1 MLLRRLNSLPTSY
14 LPIANIFP
22 SSRYA
27 LLSSKNFSFASAKK
41 TTPLFQAK
49 LPLRMN
55 TPPIRW
61 QNTQVSKTQTATP
74 SSSNP
79 DQKRWVFSE
88 GMGRFLFGSSIV
100 TNTLALFY
108 YIYNQPPSDQWPKWL
123 RDIRPPMST
132 DTLIRSQDISE
143 KIKKILKKEIY
154 ELNTSHEN
162 RIIKSIESFKKE
174 KNQLSTEY
182 DKAKKKLSEQHETI
196 LDELRNSHKKELE
209 DQAGVAS
216 PVFLE
221 WNLLEQCAPGN
232 EKCVLELHKFL
243 RTKGELSYPYN
254 HTFDKNFLPL
264 FQQALVESLNPRIHI
279 LNLSGTYMTSNNALT
294 YIMNGLKNNETINN
308 LNLNNT
314 GLRSKEV
321 KIIIDML
328 KINKNIK
335 EIDLSGNFL
344 SDSDAGDLMN
354 DLSNK
359 CALKKID
366 LSNNFVSNEKK
377 AQLSAAL
384 NITVL

>member
-1 MLLRRLNSLPTSY
+1 
-14 LPIANIFP
+14 
-22 SSRYA
+22 
-27 LLSSKNFSFASAKK
+27 
-41 TTPLFQAK
+41 
-49 LPLRMN
+49 MN

-61 QNTQVSKTQTATP
+61 QNTQVSKTQPATP

-79 DQKRWVFSE
+79 DQKRWMFSE

-154 ELNTSHEN
+154 ELNTSYEN
-162 RIIKSIESFKKE
+162 RIIKLIESFKKE

-182 DKAKKKLSEQHETI
+182 DKAKKKQSEQHETI

-221 WNLLEQCAPGN
+221 WNLLEQCAPEN
-232 EKCVLELHKFL
+232 EKCALELHKFL
-243 RTKGELSYPYN
+243 RTKGKELSYPYN

-264 FQQALVESLNPRIHI
+264 FEQALNKSLNPKIQI

-314 GLRSKEV
+314 GLRTKEV
-321 KIIIDML
+321 KIIIDLL
-328 KINKNIK
+328 KINENIK

-344 SDSDAGDLMN
+344 SNSDANELMN
-354 DLSNK
+354 ALSNK

-366 LSNNFVSNEKK
+366 LSNNYVSNEKK